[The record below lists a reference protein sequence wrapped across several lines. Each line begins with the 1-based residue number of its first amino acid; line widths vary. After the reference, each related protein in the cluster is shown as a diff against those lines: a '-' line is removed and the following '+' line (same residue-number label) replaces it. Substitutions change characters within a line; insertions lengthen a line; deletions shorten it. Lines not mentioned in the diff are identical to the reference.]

1 MYLRHLRSIVLKGNK
16 KMEIVY
22 LIVGL
27 AIGFVITFLFLKNK
41 KTVPIE
47 EVNRINDEFNSLK
60 IEAGRLTERIKLFE
74 IDKTSL
80 QSDLKNEREKSE
92 QLNSENSALKSD
104 YSNLQQKLTEQ
115 KAEVEELQKK
125 FTTEFENLAN
135 RIFDDKTKRFS
146 EQSKTNLQEILNPL
160 KERITEF
167 QSKVEETNK
176 ESIKGHASLRE
187 QLSMLKDMNQQIT
200 QEAKNLTEAL
210 KGQSKIQGNWGEF
223 ILESILEKSGLVKGR
238 EYVVQESLTAESGK
252 RFQPDVIIKLPEN
265 KSIVID
271 SKVSLV
277 AYEKFISSDDEHQKQ
292 LALREHINSIRSHI
306 KNLSSKNYQNL
317 YQLESLDFVLMFMPV
332 EPAFA
337 LAVQNDQTIFNDA
350 FEMNIVIVSP
360 STLLATLRTI
370 SSIWRQ
376 ENQNR
381 YALEIA
387 RQSGDMLDKF
397 TAFVD
402 DLISVGKGLVNAKD
416 NYDKAMNKLT
426 EGRGNLISRSE
437 KIKQLGAKASK
448 SLPPA
453 IINRADLD
461 DDNNLT
467 DN

>member
-1 MYLRHLRSIVLKGNK
+1 
-16 KMEIVY
+16 MEIIY
-22 LIVGL
+22 LILGLIVG
-27 AIGFVITFLFLKNK
+27 FVIAFFFLKSK
-41 KTVPIE
+41 KTIPIE
-47 EVNRINDEFNSLK
+47 EVNRLNEEINSLK
-60 IEAGRLTERIKLFE
+60 VEAGKFSERIKLLE
-74 IDKTSL
+74 SDKSSL
-80 QSDLKNEREKSE
+80 QTELKTEREKSE
-92 QLNSENSALKSD
+92 KLTSENSSLKSD
-104 YSNLQQKLTEQ
+104 YSNLQQKLAEQ
-115 KAEVEELQKK
+115 KAEVEELQQK
-125 FTTEFENLAN
+125 FTKEFENLAN
-135 RIFDDKTKRFS
+135 KIFKEKTDEFS
-146 EQSKTNLQEILNPL
+146 KQSKTNLQEILNPL

-210 KGQSKIQGNWGEF
+210 KGQSKTQGNWGEF

-277 AYEKFISSDDEHQKQ
+277 AYEKFISLEDEHQKQ

-337 LAVQNDQTIFNDA
+337 LAVQNDQSIFNDA
-350 FEMNIVIVSP
+350 FELNIVIVSP

-376 ENQNR
+376 EKQNR
-381 YALEIA
+381 NAMEIA
-387 RQSGDMLDKF
+387 KQSGDMLDKF
-397 TAFVD
+397 TSFVE
-402 DLISVGKGLVNAKD
+402 DLISVGKGLISVKD
-416 NYDKAMNKLT
+416 NYDKAMNKLSD
-426 EGRGNLISRSE
+426 GRGNLINRAE
-437 KIKQLGAKASK
+437 KIKELGAKTSK

-453 IINRADLD
+453 ILNRSKEDSEE
-461 DDNNLT
+461 
-467 DN
+467 

>member
-1 MYLRHLRSIVLKGNK
+1 
-16 KMEIVY
+16 MEIIFLVVGI
-22 LIVGL
+22 LIGAVAAWFIASSRFKG
-27 AIGFVITFLFLKNK
+27 
-41 KTVPIE
+41 
-47 EVNRINDEFNSLK
+47 
-60 IEAGRLTERIKLFE
+60 EAGRIEERSVFLEKEKLNLE
-74 IDKTSL
+74 NNLNSERQKVLELNSKLSSL
-80 QSDLKNEREKSE
+80 QSDYK
-92 QLNSENSALKSD
+92 
-104 YSNLQQKLTEQ
+104 NLQTKLAEQ
-115 KAEVEELQKK
+115 KAEVEELQQK
-125 FTTEFENLAN
+125 FTKEFENLAN
-135 RIFDDKTKRFS
+135 RIFKEKTDEFS
-146 EQSKTNLQEILNPL
+146 KQSKTNLQEILNPL

-176 ESIKGHASLRE
+176 ESIRGHASLRE

-210 KGQSKIQGNWGEF
+210 KGQSKTQGNWGEF

-277 AYEKFISSDDEHQKQ
+277 AYEKFISSDDENQKA

-376 ENQNR
+376 EKQNR
-381 YALEIA
+381 NAMEIA
-387 RQSGDMLDKF
+387 KQSGDMLDKF
-397 TAFVD
+397 TAFVE
-402 DLISVGKGLVNAKD
+402 DLLTVGKGLISVKD

-426 EGRGNLISRSE
+426 DGRGNLISRAE
-437 KIKQLGAKASK
+437 KIKELGAKASK
-448 SLPPA
+448 QLPPS
-453 IINRADLD
+453 IINRADEE
-461 DDNNLT
+461 
-467 DN
+467 

>member
-1 MYLRHLRSIVLKGNK
+1 
-16 KMEIVY
+16 MEIIY

-27 AIGFVITFLFLKNK
+27 LIGGAAAWFIASSKIK
-41 KTVPIE
+41 GQAGRIE
-47 EVNRINDEFNSLK
+47 ERSEILEKEKSNLENNLSSERQKVIDLNS
-60 IEAGRLTERIKLFE
+60 KL
-74 IDKTSL
+74 SAL
-80 QSDLKNEREKSE
+80 QSDYN
-92 QLNSENSALKSD
+92 
-104 YSNLQQKLTEQ
+104 NLQQKLAEQ
-115 KAEVEELQKK
+115 KGELEDLQQK
-125 FTTEFENLAN
+125 FTKEFENLAN
-135 RIFDDKTKRFS
+135 KIFDEKGKRFA
-146 EQSKTNLQEILNPL
+146 EQNKEKIGEILNPL
-160 KERITEF
+160 KERISEF
-167 QSKVEETNK
+167 ERKVEESSK
-176 ESIKGHASLRE
+176 ESIKGHSSLKE
-187 QLSMLKDMNQQIT
+187 QLEMLRQMNQQIT

-210 KGQSKIQGNWGEF
+210 RGQSKTQGNWGEF

-252 RFQPDVIIKLPEN
+252 RFQPDVIVKLPEN

-277 AYEKFISSDDEHQKQ
+277 AYEKFISTEDENQKA

-381 YALEIA
+381 NALEIA
-387 RQSGDMLDKF
+387 RQAGNLYDKF
-397 TAFVD
+397 VNFYN
-402 DLISVGKGLVNAKD
+402 DLIDVGKKMDSAKD
-416 NYDKAMNKLT
+416 SYENAMKKIHD
-426 EGRGNLISRSE
+426 GRGNLISGVE
-437 KIKQLGAKASK
+437 KIKELGAKASK

-453 IINRADLD
+453 AVNRADEE
-461 DDNNLT
+461 
-467 DN
+467 